1 MAKKIGYNFDYSI
14 NNDHVIATLSSIPN
28 PDIKDLI
35 GTWNIIDFEIVGNE
49 MSDKINKD
57 KIKEN
62 GLVWDL
68 FLMENG
74 KFKQN
79 NNFGFLKFSNMN
91 KSGMASY
98 EGEWRA
104 WDENLT
110 ISFQMNNRKFDMNYT
125 YDLNENILVL
135 MRSNPIGTMKIVCQ
149 YKKK

>member
-1 MAKKIGYNFDYSI
+1 MLKNYSLLTFIIYLFIGI
-14 NNDHVIATLSSIPN
+14 SSN
-28 PDIKDLI
+28 AQTTAIKNLI
-35 GTWNIIDFEIVGNE
+35 GTWNIIDFEIIGNE
-49 MSDKINKD
+49 MSDKKNKD
-57 KIKEN
+57 YIKEN

-110 ISFQMNNRKFDMNYT
+110 ISFQMNDRKSDMNYT
-125 YDLNENILVL
+125 YDLKENILVL
-135 MRSNPIGTMKIVCQ
+135 MRSMRSKYGTMKIICQ